1 MGQEVRADDRLIN
14 VGDCEVPGEAAVE
27 PQVHLQAHRTIG
39 FDRRS
44 VGGAEGQRL
53 FDVVGSARQD
63 GDASSGIDEVHPIC
77 IR

>member
-27 PQVHLQAHRTIG
+27 VHLQAPRTIG

-44 VGGAEGQRL
+44 VGGVEGQRL

-63 GDASSGIDEVHPIC
+63 GDASF
-77 IR
+77 R